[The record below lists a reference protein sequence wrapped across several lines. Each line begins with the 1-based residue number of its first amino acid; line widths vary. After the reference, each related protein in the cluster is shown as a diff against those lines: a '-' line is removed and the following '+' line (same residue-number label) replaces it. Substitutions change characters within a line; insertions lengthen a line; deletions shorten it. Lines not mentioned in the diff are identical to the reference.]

1 MSLPGRGN
9 RDCEK
14 EVPFVVRIF
23 KISRPVCGPLQAV
36 RSGSVSSALRRVLVI
51 DDQVDV
57 RTMISIV
64 LRIHDFDVVGVA
76 TEAAGLDEFDGTA
89 FDVAI
94 IDIFLGRDSGLDV
107 IAKIRERAPGFPIVA
122 ISGVT
127 ALDFVA
133 ESPELSDVICL
144 RKPFRPAELV
154 RVTEVAIASRAVDVD
169 PDKEKRPGEPGR

>member
-1 MSLPGRGN
+1 M
-9 RDCEK
+9 
-14 EVPFVVRIF
+14 
-23 KISRPVCGPLQAV
+23 
-36 RSGSVSSALRRVLVI
+36 RRVLVI

-64 LRIHDFDVVGVA
+64 LRIHHFEVVGTA
-76 TEAAGLDEFDGTA
+76 TAAAGLDEFDGAA

-94 IDIFLGRDSGLDV
+94 IDIFLGRTSGLDAIV
-107 IAKIRERAPGFPIVA
+107 KIRERVPGFPIVA
-122 ISGVT
+122 ISGMT

-154 RVTEVAIASRAVDVD
+154 RATEVAIASRPVDAAS
-169 PDKEKRPGEPGR
+169 

>member
-1 MSLPGRGN
+1 
-9 RDCEK
+9 
-14 EVPFVVRIF
+14 
-23 KISRPVCGPLQAV
+23 
-36 RSGSVSSALRRVLVI
+36 VSSALRRVLVI

-154 RVTEVAIASRAVDVD
+154 RVTEVAIASRTVDVD